1 MVSFGKNRLELMNNF
16 SIIIRQF
23 HSEDVE
29 DICHLYYDT
38 VHSINRR
45 DYIHEQVNAW
55 APYRNNYSEWGEKL
69 DRTQPLVATI
79 CDEIVGF
86 AELENNGHIDCFY
99 VHKDYQ
105 KIGVG
110 TKLLN
115 AINQRANS
123 SRMSRL
129 YAEVSITAKTF
140 FEKHNF
146 KLLSKQSV
154 VVRSV
159 ELTNFLM
166 EKILPMK

>member
-1 MVSFGKNRLELMNNF
+1 MNSS
-16 SIIIRQF
+16 SIIVRQF
-23 HSEDVE
+23 QPGDVE
-29 DICHLYYDT
+29 DICHLFYDT
-38 VHSINRR
+38 IHSINRR
-45 DYIHEQVNAW
+45 DYTNEQVNAW
-55 APYRNNYSEWGEKL
+55 APYRNSYSKWREKL
-69 DRTQPLVATI
+69 DRTQPLIATI
-79 CDEIVGF
+79 CDKIVGF

-99 VHKDYQ
+99 IDKDFQ

-115 AINQRANS
+115 AINQKAIS

-129 YAEVSITAKTF
+129 HAEVSITAKTF

-154 VVRSV
+154 VVRSL

-166 EKILPMK
+166 EKILPVK